1 MEQISKMATEVNKLI
16 GGKLLAGKSIYLPE
30 IGSLYISMSST
41 QRKRVEFS
49 SAQQGESIVDVIVA
63 RAKCSDEDGLK
74 IYTHY
79 IKEVKEGSRLSILGV
94 GTLNAKSFATDEAF
108 AKHLN
113 TEPEPVAAP
122 VKTPAPTAEPTQVVE
137 PVVAPIAPIKKV
149 LVAKVAPS
157 APKAEPK
164 VEPKVEPKAEPK
176 VEPKAEPKAELKKNP
191 KPVATDKPEKGN
203 GAKRIIIA
211 IAAAIVIA
219 AGGYYLYNYIAERN
233 AEAARIEAQEVARV
247 KEAQRLADSIRLAE
261 QEARK
266 AAESAV
272 VVEQVAP
279 YRVVYGVFRD
289 KRNAD
294 RALVT
299 INKRFGEGS
308 ARALDF
314 AGYTLVSMYESESRA
329 ACQNFLMANYDEFP
343 DSWVYESK

>member
-1 MEQISKMATEVNKLI
+1 
-16 GGKLLAGKSIYLPE
+16 
-30 IGSLYISMSST
+30 MSST

-94 GTLNAKSFATDEAF
+94 GTLNAKSFATEDAF
-108 AKHLN
+108 AKQLN
-113 TEPEPVAAP
+113 IEPEPVAAP
-122 VKTPAPTAEPTQVVE
+122 VETPAPTVE
-137 PVVAPIAPIKKV
+137 TEAPVVDPVIVPIAPTKKAPATKAV
-149 LVAKVAPS
+149 PS

-164 VEPKVEPKAEPK
+164 VETTKS
-176 VEPKAEPKAELKKNP
+176 P
-191 KPVATDKPEKGN
+191 KPTATDKPEKSN
-203 GAKRIIIA
+203 GAKRTRIA
-211 IAAAIVIA
+211 IAVAIIIA

-233 AEAARIEAQEVARV
+233 AEAARIEAQEMARV